1 MKTRKLLALIMT
13 IALALSLFACGAS
26 EAGKD
31 TPPFSKVS
39 LDCSEDDVVK
49 AFAFDHNDLDAMSR
63 KNGSNESTIY
73 YIGDTMYRNG
83 LAITLSSV
91 KLTDYVSYSAY
102 SYFEPDPGEH
112 LMILF
117 FDITNTLNQPQKIK
131 WLYNYDTFIDD
142 YADNLTYFIGTEID
156 GMDSLYEQDGTAI
169 PSGKSM
175 SGYMVVKVPDGW
187 NKVELQSRQGTF
199 EINSSDFQ

>member
-1 MKTRKLLALIMT
+1 MT
-13 IALALSLFACGAS
+13 
-26 EAGKD
+26 
-31 TPPFSKVS
+31 
-39 LDCSEDDVVK
+39 
-49 AFAFDHNDLDAMSR
+49 FAFDHNDLDAMSR

-83 LAITLSSV
+83 LAITLSSA

-112 LMILF
+112 FLILF

-131 WLYNYDTFIDD
+131 WLYNYDTYIDD
-142 YADNLTYFIGTEID
+142 YADSLTYFIGTEID
-156 GMDSLYEQDGTAI
+156 GVDSLYAQDGTAI

-199 EINSSDFQ
+199 EIEYSDFN